1 MSAFYSQH
9 LELALTM
16 AFEAHGSIF
25 LKSFTTDL
33 KEILWHQLSVHE
45 TLSVRWN
52 HQILAVRRC
61 EIDGFVAAADDLRPT
76 S

>member
-1 MSAFYSQH
+1 
-9 LELALTM
+9 M
-16 AFEAHGSIF
+16 AFEEHGSIF

-52 HQILAVRRC
+52 HPILAVRRR
-61 EIDGFVAAADDLRPT
+61 EIDAFVAAADDLRPT